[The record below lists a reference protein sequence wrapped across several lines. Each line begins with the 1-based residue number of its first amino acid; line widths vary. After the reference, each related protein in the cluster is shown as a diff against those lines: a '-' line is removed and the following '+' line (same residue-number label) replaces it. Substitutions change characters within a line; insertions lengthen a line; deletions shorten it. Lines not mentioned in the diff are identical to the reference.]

1 MEHVLQYGS
10 MARSDGNK
18 RAPALKRY
26 REKRSFR
33 ATPEPA
39 GKRAWKSGHSF
50 VIQEHHARRHHFDF
64 RLEMDGVLVSWAVPK
79 GIPEDPAAKRLAVHV
94 EDHPLEYGSFEGEI
108 PRGNYGAGTVKIW
121 DKGEWIPQT
130 RTWRQDFAKGK
141 LKFYVRGER
150 LHGEYLLVRS
160 GDEPNWLL
168 RKLSDE
174 APPLEAHEL
183 EREQPAFIPFQLAK
197 VVPAVPSGSE
207 WIHEIKLD
215 GYRIQVIQAGG
226 KITIYTRNGHDWTD
240 KFEALA
246 KSLRKLSNKDFILD
260 GEAVVF
266 DEKGRTSFGLLQEA
280 VGVRARKRSGID
292 IGFVAFD
299 LLHYDGFNLR
309 PLPLSERLKWL
320 DKLPLSDTG
329 PLRRSK
335 YWPSDSGAD
344 LFREA
349 CRLDLEGIISKK
361 LTQSYAP
368 DLREWTKSKC
378 RPRQE
383 FIVCGYLP
391 PKSSLP
397 AFSSLVLGTVENGKL
412 VPRGKVGTGF
422 SDQKRREVLAILE
435 RIKTTEPA
443 FKIEDRG
450 VIWVR
455 PQLVAEVE
463 YAEITRDGSVRQASF
478 IALREDKGAK
488 EVHLEGIQRARAD
501 AKGAKVAGIAIS
513 NPGRVVFPE
522 DGITKFQVAE
532 YFERVADLMLPF
544 VANRPLALLRAPTGV
559 GGELFFQKSFDKG
572 QPPNVYGKTLADGTE
587 TIFVKDAKGLVSLAQ
602 FGVLELHPWGAR
614 YPQAD
619 KPDFLIW
626 DLDPDAEV
634 SWSEVKGAALLLRDF
649 LRVRGLETMIKT
661 SGGKGLHIQLPVRPT
676 YGWDVL
682 KEFTR
687 QVSIAV
693 AAFNPPKFTTVISKS
708 RRKGK
713 IFIDYLRNGRGATCI
728 APWGLRA
735 RPKAPV
741 SMPVTW
747 EDLAS
752 VTPAGFTIEEP
763 SESPEE
769 WTSFTPQRITKA
781 HLKEFGL

>member
-1 MEHVLQYGS
+1 
-10 MARSDGNK
+10 MALAKERLMAASRRSK
-18 RAPALKRY
+18 SAPALTRY
-26 REKRSFR
+26 REKRSFT

-39 GKRAWKSGHSF
+39 GKRGRNSGHSF

-79 GIPEDPAAKRLAVHV
+79 GMPEDPEAKRLAVHV
-94 EDHPLEYGSFEGEI
+94 EDHPLDYGGFEGEI
-108 PRGNYGAGTVKIW
+108 PKGNYGAGIVKIW
-121 DKGEWIPQT
+121 DKGEWAPQS
-130 RTWRQDFAKGK
+130 RTWRKDYEKGK
-141 LKFYVRGER
+141 LKFFLKGTR
-150 LHGEYLLVRS
+150 LHGEYLLVRTE
-160 GDEPNWLL
+160 EPNWIL
-168 RKLSDE
+168 RKISDV
-174 APPLEAHEL
+174 APSTTVQEL
-183 EREQPAFIPFQLAK
+183 QREKPKFIPFQLAK
-197 VVPAVPSGSE
+197 VVPAVPSGRD

-215 GYRIQVIQAGG
+215 GYRIQATKAGG
-226 KITIYTRNGHDWTD
+226 KVTIYTRNGHDWTD
-240 KFEALA
+240 KFAVLA
-246 KSLRKLSNKDFILD
+246 KSIGKLASKDFILD

-266 DEKGRTSFGLLQEA
+266 DEKGRTSFGLLQAA
-280 VGVRARKRSGID
+280 VGVRARKQSGIE

-299 LLHYDGFNLR
+299 ILHYDGLNLR

-320 DKLPLSDTG
+320 DKLPLTDSG
-329 PLRRSK
+329 SVRRSR
-335 YWPSDSGAD
+335 YWTSDAGAD

-361 LTQSYAP
+361 LSQPYAP

-422 SDQKRREVLAILE
+422 SDERRREVLSTLE
-435 RIKTTEPA
+435 KIKTMEPA

-450 VIWVR
+450 VIWVK

-478 IALREDKGAK
+478 IALREDKGAR

-501 AKGAKVAGIAIS
+501 AKGAKVHGITITH
-513 NPGRVVFPE
+513 PERVVYPE

-532 YFERVADLMLPF
+532 YFERVADLMLPY
-544 VANRPLALLRAPTGV
+544 VTKRPLALLRAPSGV
-559 GGELFFQKSFDKG
+559 GGELFFQKSFEKG
-572 QPPNVYGKTLADGTE
+572 QPANVFSKTLADGTD
-587 TIFVKDAKGLVSLAQ
+587 TIFVHDVKGLVSLAQ

-614 YPQAD
+614 YPEAD

-626 DLDPDAEV
+626 DLDPDAQVTWPEV
-634 SWSEVKGAALLLRDF
+634 MGAAFLLRDF
-649 LRVRGLETMIKT
+649 LRARGLETVVKT
-661 SGGKGLHIQLPVRPT
+661 SGGKGLHIQLALKPM

-741 SMPVTW
+741 SMPVNW
-747 EDLAS
+747 EDLS
-752 VTPAGFTIEEP
+752 TVTPAGFTIEEP
-763 SESPEE
+763 PQAPSE
-769 WTSFTPQRITKA
+769 WTDFVPQRITKT
-781 HLKEFGL
+781 HLKEFGLA